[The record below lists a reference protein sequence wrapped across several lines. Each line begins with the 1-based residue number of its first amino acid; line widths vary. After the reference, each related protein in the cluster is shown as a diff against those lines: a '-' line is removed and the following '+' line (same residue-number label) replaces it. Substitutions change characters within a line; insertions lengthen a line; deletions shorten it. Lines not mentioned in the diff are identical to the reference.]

1 MIWIEMFSNL
11 DNLTILN
18 IKSILVLWLII
29 NSILKIYGYFKKKIQ
44 LIILGIKSMF

>member
-1 MIWIEMFSNL
+1 MIWIEMLSNL

-18 IKSILVLWLII
+18 IKSILVLRLI

-44 LIILGIKSMF
+44 LKILGIKSMF